1 MKTMICNCRSCRRGR
16 KASRP
21 QAEIRAKQGG
31 ARRLVKMMLAKRE
44 WEALPLKVWVRYVS

>member
-21 QAEIRAKQGG
+21 QAYIKARQGG
-31 ARRLVKMMLAKRE
+31 TRRQVKMMLAKGE
-44 WEALPLKVWVRYVS
+44 WEALPLKVWVGYVS